1 VQLAAKQ
8 RKDAREALAAGDS
21 ARTWRLFAQA
31 DSNLARAEALDG
43 KWVTPIALRASLT
56 ISEIRAAQTPLL
68 KAPFVEQGLAHAE
81 RALKLDPNSLDAL
94 EARGQL
100 RKARWDLQLAKGAE
114 ADKLLEDAR
123 ADLDLVTER
132 DPARPSAWVALSAVQ
147 SQLKQRRLISSAVA
161 AYRQDAFVSG
171 VEDNL
176 FNLYLTSYNRE
187 LFAQARNW
195 CRDEGFRRFPN
206 YWRFV
211 SCQLSLRLTREVTT
225 GVDSAWKE
233 LAKLDSLLP
242 ANVRELQYR
251 RHKMVAATIAQKAE
265 DSAVHVIES
274 ARTSDKT
281 IDPSGNLL
289 TAEALIRVRLGTA
302 ADTDSAFRLLR
313 EYVISQPLHGKGFLE
328 TTHWWWKGLKDDA
341 RWNSFLRKAAAGS

>member
-1 VQLAAKQ
+1 
-8 RKDAREALAAGDS
+8 
-21 ARTWRLFAQA
+21 
-31 DSNLARAEALDG
+31 
-43 KWVTPIALRASLT
+43 
-56 ISEIRAAQTPLL
+56 
-68 KAPFVEQGLAHAE
+68 
-81 RALKLDPNSLDAL
+81 
-94 EARGQL
+94 
-100 RKARWDLQLAKGAE
+100 
-114 ADKLLEDAR
+114 
-123 ADLDLVTER
+123 
-132 DPARPSAWVALSAVQ
+132 VALSAVQ
-147 SQLKQRRLISSAVA
+147 SQLKQPEEAYLSAVA

-187 LFAQARNW
+187 LFAQARDW
-195 CRDEGFRRFPN
+195 CRDEGYRRFPKN
-206 YWRFV
+206 WRFV
-211 SCQLSLRLTREVTT
+211 SCQMSLRLTREVTT

-251 RHKMVAATIAQKAE
+251 RHKMYVAATIAQKGLR
-265 DSAVHVIES
+265 DSAVHVIGS

-289 TAEALIRVRLGTA
+289 TAEALIRVRLGTP